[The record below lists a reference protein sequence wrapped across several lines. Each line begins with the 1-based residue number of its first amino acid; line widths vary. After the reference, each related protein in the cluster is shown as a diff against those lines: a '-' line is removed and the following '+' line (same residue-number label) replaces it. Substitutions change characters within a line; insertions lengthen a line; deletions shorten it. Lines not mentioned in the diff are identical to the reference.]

1 MYIQV
6 LAVVVFFVTRLTFEG
21 QCWIGLGRAWFG
33 PWGRSLWG
41 QIFISICGWKIRSC
55 GAGCRA
61 HSSAF
66 ADHNLHGLVSGRYGR
81 AGRLYRV
88 IGQFAWRVAFSVHG
102 ALTRAEHERVLTRRY
117 VASVLEQTKVGVG
130 LYFQISAYLIQF
142 AQIILVGFVFV
153 FEEIVYIV
161 LLLVL
166 IVLLVAFEPI
176 GALLLRFVRLFGFPA
191 WFTALWPELFS
202 N

>member
-1 MYIQV
+1 M
-6 LAVVVFFVTRLTFEG
+6 
-21 QCWIGLGRAWFG
+21 
-33 PWGRSLWG
+33 
-41 QIFISICGWKIRSC
+41 
-55 GAGCRA
+55 
-61 HSSAF
+61 
-66 ADHNLHGLVSGRYGR
+66 
-81 AGRLYRV
+81 
-88 IGQFAWRVAFSVHG
+88 
-102 ALTRAEHERVLTRRY
+102 
-117 VASVLEQTKVGVG
+117 ASVLEQTKVGVG

-191 WFTALWPELFS
+191 
-202 N
+202 